1 MKIATLFLFIILVE
15 NTNQEIF
22 RLNGKYKFVPEF
34 PERSQIYLIDF
45 KDSIYVKT
53 LPNGGTNRGV
63 VQYGK
68 NSIYLRDYERELKF
82 VNSQTVNMETNKP
95 KEMDLIALKTGK
107 QDSIAYS
114 HHAYHEGGP
123 ASWLHITDESGKLI
137 KVK

>member
-1 MKIATLFLFIILVE
+1 MKIVTLFLFILLVI
-15 NTNQEIF
+15 NPNQEMF

-34 PERSQIYLIDF
+34 PERGQIYFIDF

-68 NSIYLRDYERELKF
+68 NLIYLRDYERELRN
-82 VNSQTVNMETNKP
+82 VNSHTVNMETNKP
-95 KEMDLIALKTGK
+95 KEMDLIALKTDK

-114 HHAYHEGGP
+114 HHSYQKGGP
-123 ASWLHITDESGKLI
+123 TNWLDITDENGKLV
-137 KVK
+137 KVE